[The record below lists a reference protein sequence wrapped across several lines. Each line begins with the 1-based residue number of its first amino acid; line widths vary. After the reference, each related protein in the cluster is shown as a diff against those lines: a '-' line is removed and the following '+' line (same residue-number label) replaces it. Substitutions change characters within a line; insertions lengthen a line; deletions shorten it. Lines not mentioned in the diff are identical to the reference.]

1 MAKAKKTPAYVKKA
15 IEWLEKNAPDGEQIA
30 FINDQEA
37 AHLKSMGGSGE
48 EVVDGVKS
56 YQGESDSGGI
66 DVSFGLGGGD
76 LAADV
81 AAAQA
86 GASQGF
92 FSGDVGGF
100 PGGGFGGAFNEAE
113 VRRNQEDE
121 LNRKFLSDLRRRTEA
136 GEFDEVGRTP
146 DEEAAFTLEGGAE
159 AQRQALEKSN
169 ILDIPTRPDA
179 PTLQTPTLTAE
190 RDQLVDPSG
199 LGVRRLVQER
209 PRAEQAA
216 ELKRV
221 EEASVRARNIKT
233 TAQQTAQEQF
243 GNNPE
248 RLAEEL
254 EFLKLHPY
262 GRVPESYIRM
272 HPRLTSSPH
281 PSPEL
286 LKDYRAG
293 GTRLQEWHAE
303 LKRRREEGLQKQYT
317 NEMRGLEFGNR
328 RSERSRGP
336 AVGPGYAPLPG
347 TRPPTDGYFGD
358 RQRPEVIPAT
368 EIVDPTGLSPD
379 TPTRVDAATMQAA
392 QVADTGQ
399 AQAATQAT
407 PTQIIEDIQE
417 AIPTEELAQ
426 AATGELDERA
436 TVKFQLGQV
445 TSSIKDGE
453 PLPSWAAPAA
463 RSADSLMLQRGLG
476 ASSMAASART
486 QALIEA
492 GLPIASSD
500 AQAYGRIQL
509 QNLNNKQQAALQ
521 NANNLA
527 AMRTQNL
534 NARMTAAVN
543 NARNF
548 LTIDT
553 TNLNN
558 KQASNTLTFQAN
570 QQKLFS
576 NQAAENAARQFNAT
590 SENQV
595 EQFFSTL
602 ENSVSQANA
611 NRLTAIRQF
620 NAGET
625 NAFNQFI
632 TNQNLAR
639 EQFNSS
645 QQASIRAANANWYR
659 SIATINNGNQM
670 AANSFAA
677 QATLGLRER
686 EYNQLWQKR
695 RDDAS
700 YIFSSTEAG
709 LDRIAAEAALA
720 QQAAIARGNQKAS
733 KSGGLFGALGAIAGG
748 FLKSDIRLKTNIE
761 KIGEINS
768 TVNLYRWEW
777 NEVAEKMGV
786 DNQPS
791 VGVLA
796 QELIEYRPDLVM
808 MYEDGYFRV
817 NYSGLL
823 S

>member
-37 AHLKSMGGSGE
+37 AHLKAMGGSGE
-48 EVVDGVKS
+48 EVVDGVRS
-56 YQGESDSGGI
+56 YMPGHAGQDAGSMS
-66 DVSFGLGGGD
+66 VSVD
-76 LAADV
+76 PAAAD
-81 AAAQA
+81 AAM
-86 GASQGF
+86 GWGT
-92 FSGDVGGF
+92 SGPTVSRGGF
-100 PGGGFGGAFNEAE
+100 RGAQGVRGDWGGPDKAGLL
-113 VRRNQEDE
+113 RSQEDE
-121 LNRKFLSDLRRRTEA
+121 ENRQFLRELRRRAAA
-136 GEFDEVGRTP
+136 GEFDDIGKRTAE
-146 DEEAAFTLEGGAE
+146 EEAAFTLEGGAE
-159 AQRQALEKSN
+159 AQRQALEKSK
-169 ILDIPTRPDA
+169 ILDIPPRPVA

-216 ELKRV
+216 ELKRA
-221 EEASVRARNIKT
+221 EEELVRARNIRT

-243 GNNPE
+243 SNNPE

-262 GRVPESYIRM
+262 GRPPESFRQMQPIA
-272 HPRLTSSPH
+272 SSPY

-293 GTRLQEWHAE
+293 GTRLQEWNAE
-303 LKRRREEGLQKQYT
+303 WKRRREEGLQKQYT
-317 NEMRGLEFGNR
+317 NEMRSMEFGNR
-328 RSERSRGP
+328 RSVAAFGP
-336 AVGPGYAPLPG
+336 RYAPLSG

-358 RQRPEVIPAT
+358 RQRPEIIPAT
-368 EIVDPTGLSPD
+368 EIADPTGLSPD
-379 TPTRVDAATMQAA
+379 APTRADAATMQAA

-399 AQAATQAT
+399 AQAATQAA
-407 PTQIIEDIQE
+407 PTQVIGDIQE

-463 RSADSLMLQRGLG
+463 RSADALMLQRGLG

-492 GLPIASSD
+492 GLPIASAD

-509 QNLNNKQQAALQ
+509 QNLNNKQAAALQ

-576 NQAAENAARQFNAT
+576 NQAAENAAKQFNAT

-611 NRLTAIRQF
+611 NRLTAVRQF

-625 NAFNQFI
+625 NSFNQFI
-632 TNQNLAR
+632 TNQNLVR
-639 EQFNSS
+639 EQFNSE

-659 SIATINNGNQM
+659 SVATINNGNQM

-677 QATLGLRER
+677 QATLGLREK

-720 QQAAIARGNQKAS
+720 QQVAIARGNQKSS
-733 KSGGLFGALGAIAGG
+733 KSGAIFGAIGSVLGGI
-748 FLKSDIRLKTNIE
+748 FSDIRLKTNIE
-761 KIGEINS
+761 KIGELNS
-768 TVNLYRWEW
+768 AVNLYRWEW